1 MGLILGIW
9 IAIIFII
16 ISGITTGVS
25 FIRHRKKGETPLAI
39 IIGLYLASLIIG
51 IIITVIYYITY

>member
-16 ISGITTGVS
+16 ISGIITGVS
-25 FIRHRKKGETPLAI
+25 FIHHHKKGETALAI
-39 IIGLYLASLIIG
+39 IIGLYLASSVIG